1 MILVQNRLL
10 QLNGNKNISMK
21 KIKLFICLSFLTVFV
36 ACGQQ
41 KKYVSYTVKKGETIK
56 TIAKDND
63 IKVRDLLRLNPDVSR
78 KPDAMTVIIIPNRKY
93 KTGESTS
100 TTVSTTHIYKGKT
113 HRVLRKETLFS
124 IAQKYEISV
133 EELKL
138 ANNMSSNSLRTGS
151 LIKIPSKEVVK
162 EEVIEV
168 PTEIVVVEDPNSIM
182 HLVVKDDTIYNLSKR
197 YDISKEELLE
207 MNPNLKDGLKL
218 GMRLKVGE
226 KSDSFIEVFDDRITN
241 KPLNVLLML
250 PYQLKKGTN
259 RQSEFEKR
267 NSLLNITTDFH
278 LGALM
283 AIDSLKKQGQRI
295 NLQIVDTQNSVSKI
309 NSVINTID
317 KDNVDVIIG
326 PLFLKNAKE
335 VARKIDIPVIA
346 PMYSKNQQSI
356 SDANLVKVA
365 PDKKLIED
373 KLVDYLL
380 ENYNGEN
387 IIISGDASA
396 STLSQISKLSTKLRT
411 HDLITNIKIIKP
423 EKGYIKKEKFTKAI
437 DSLGKNW
444 VVLLGEDN
452 ITTNDVVNNLG
463 VIPTKTEIR
472 LFSFDKGSNFKNIS
486 NNQLS
491 RLGFTYPQ
499 ENFKDNASDTAIK
512 FAKKYK
518 RKYYIRPSI
527 HAIKGFDVTYD
538 TLLRMADYDSFNEGS
553 KAGISERIGTKFE
566 YDKKLF
572 GSTVNKGVFLIQYGE
587 ELELKS
593 IK

>member
-1 MILVQNRLL
+1 
-10 QLNGNKNISMK
+10 MK
-21 KIKLFICLSFLTVFV
+21 KTILFICLVFLTVLV

-41 KKYVSYTVKKGETIK
+41 KKYVSYTVQKGETIK
-56 TIAKDND
+56 TIARDND

-78 KPDAMTVIIIPNRKY
+78 KPDAKTVIIIPNRKY

-100 TTVSTTHIYKGKT
+100 TTVSTTDSYKGKT

-133 EELKL
+133 AELKL

-151 LIKIPSKEVVK
+151 LIKIPSKKVEK
-162 EEVIEV
+162 EDLIELPV
-168 PTEIVVVEDPNSIM
+168 AIEDLNSIM
-182 HLVVKDDTIYNLSKR
+182 HLVVKDDTIYNLTKR
-197 YDISKEELLE
+197 YDISKEELLG
-207 MNPNLKDGLKL
+207 MNPSLKDGLKL
-218 GMRLKVGE
+218 GLQLKVGE
-226 KSDSFIEVFDDRITN
+226 KSDSSIEVFNDRITN

-250 PYQLKKGTN
+250 PYKLSSITN
-259 RQSEFEKR
+259 YQSEFDNR

-278 LGALM
+278 LGVLM
-283 AIDSLKKQGQRI
+283 AVDSLKKQGQRI
-295 NLQIVDTQNSVSKI
+295 NLQVVDTHNRISKI
-309 NSVINTID
+309 HSVINTID
-317 KDNVDVIIG
+317 KDSVDVIIG

-335 VARKIDIPVIA
+335 VARKINVPVIA
-346 PMYSKNQQSI
+346 PMYSKNQESI

-365 PDKKLIED
+365 PDKKLMEN

-380 ENYNGEN
+380 ENYDGEN
-387 IIISGDASA
+387 IIISGDDSA
-396 STLSQISKLSTKLRT
+396 ITLSKISKLSAKLRT
-411 HDLITNIKIIKP
+411 HDSIDKIKIIKP
-423 EKGYIKKEKFTKAI
+423 EEGYIKKEKFTIAI

-463 VIPTKTEIR
+463 VIPKEKTAIR
-472 LFSFDKGSNFKNIS
+472 LFSFGKGSNFDNIS

-499 ENFKDNASDTAIK
+499 ENFEDNASDAAIN

-518 RKYYIRPSI
+518 RKYNIRPSI

-538 TLLRMADYDSFNEGS
+538 TLLRIADYDSFNEGS

-566 YDKKLF
+566 YDNRLF
-572 GSTVNKGVFLIQYGE
+572 GSTENKGVFLIQYGE
-587 ELELKS
+587 GLELKS
-593 IK
+593 IN

>member
-1 MILVQNRLL
+1 MTLVLNLLL
-10 QLNGNKNISMK
+10 QSNGNKNISMK
-21 KIKLFICLSFLTVFV
+21 KTILFICLVFLTVLV

-41 KKYVSYTVKKGETIK
+41 KKYVSYTVQKGETIK
-56 TIAKDND
+56 TIARDND

-78 KPDAMTVIIIPNRKY
+78 KPDAKTVIIIPNRKY

-100 TTVSTTHIYKGKT
+100 TTVSTTDSYKGKT

-133 EELKL
+133 AELKL

-151 LIKIPSKEVVK
+151 LIKIPSKKVEK
-162 EEVIEV
+162 EDLIELPV
-168 PTEIVVVEDPNSIM
+168 AIEDLNSIM
-182 HLVVKDDTIYNLSKR
+182 HLVVKDDTIYNLTKR
-197 YDISKEELLE
+197 YDISKEELLG
-207 MNPNLKDGLKL
+207 MNPSLKDGLKL
-218 GMRLKVGE
+218 GLQLKVGE
-226 KSDSFIEVFDDRITN
+226 KSDSSIEVFNDRITN

-250 PYQLKKGTN
+250 PYKLSSITN
-259 RQSEFEKR
+259 YQSEFDNR

-278 LGALM
+278 LGVLM
-283 AIDSLKKQGQRI
+283 AVDSLKKQGQRI
-295 NLQIVDTQNSVSKI
+295 NLQVVDTHNRISKI
-309 NSVINTID
+309 HSVINTID
-317 KDNVDVIIG
+317 KDSVDVIIG

-335 VARKIDIPVIA
+335 VARKINVPVIA
-346 PMYSKNQQSI
+346 PMYSKNQESI

-365 PDKKLIED
+365 PDKKLMEN

-380 ENYNGEN
+380 ENYDGEN
-387 IIISGDASA
+387 IIISGDDSA
-396 STLSQISKLSTKLRT
+396 ITLSKISKLSAKLRT
-411 HDLITNIKIIKP
+411 HDSIDKIKIIKP
-423 EKGYIKKEKFTKAI
+423 EEGYIKKEKFTIAI

-463 VIPTKTEIR
+463 VIPKEKTAIR
-472 LFSFDKGSNFKNIS
+472 LFSFGKGSNFDNIS

-499 ENFKDNASDTAIK
+499 ENFEDNASDAAIN

-518 RKYYIRPSI
+518 RKYNIRPSI

-566 YDKKLF
+566 YDNRLF
-572 GSTVNKGVFLIQYGE
+572 GSTENKGVFLIQYGE
-587 ELELKS
+587 GLELKS
-593 IK
+593 IN

>member
-1 MILVQNRLL
+1 
-10 QLNGNKNISMK
+10 MK
-21 KIKLFICLSFLTVFV
+21 KTILFICLVFLTVLV

-41 KKYVSYTVKKGETIK
+41 KKYVSYTVQKGETIK
-56 TIAKDND
+56 TIARDND

-78 KPDAMTVIIIPNRKY
+78 KPDAKTVIIIPNRKY

-100 TTVSTTHIYKGKT
+100 TTVSTTDSYKGKT

-133 EELKL
+133 AELKL

-151 LIKIPSKEVVK
+151 LIKIPSKKVEK
-162 EEVIEV
+162 EDLIELPV
-168 PTEIVVVEDPNSIM
+168 AIEDLNSIM
-182 HLVVKDDTIYNLSKR
+182 HLVVKDDTIYNLTKR
-197 YDISKEELLE
+197 YDISKEELLG
-207 MNPNLKDGLKL
+207 MNPSLKDGLKL
-218 GMRLKVGE
+218 GLQLKVGE
-226 KSDSFIEVFDDRITN
+226 KSDSSIEVFNDRITN

-250 PYQLKKGTN
+250 PYKLSGITDY
-259 RQSEFEKR
+259 QSEFDNR

-278 LGALM
+278 LGVLM
-283 AIDSLKKQGQRI
+283 AVDSLKKQGQRI
-295 NLQIVDTQNSVSKI
+295 NLQVVDTHNRISKI
-309 NSVINTID
+309 HSVINTID
-317 KDNVDVIIG
+317 KDSVDVIIG

-335 VARKIDIPVIA
+335 VARKINVPVIA
-346 PMYSKNQQSI
+346 PMYSKNQESI

-365 PDKKLIED
+365 PDKKLMEN

-380 ENYNGEN
+380 ENYDGEN
-387 IIISGDASA
+387 IIISGDDSA
-396 STLSQISKLSTKLRT
+396 ITLSKISKLSAKLRT
-411 HDLITNIKIIKP
+411 HDSIDKIKIIKP
-423 EKGYIKKEKFTKAI
+423 EEGYIKKEKFTIAI

-463 VIPTKTEIR
+463 VIPKEKTAIR
-472 LFSFDKGSNFKNIS
+472 LFSFGKGSNFDNIS

-499 ENFKDNASDTAIK
+499 ENFEDNASDAAIN

-518 RKYYIRPSI
+518 RKYNIRPSI

-566 YDKKLF
+566 YDNRLF
-572 GSTVNKGVFLIQYGE
+572 GSTENKGVFLIQYGE
-587 ELELKS
+587 GLELKS
-593 IK
+593 IN

>member
-1 MILVQNRLL
+1 
-10 QLNGNKNISMK
+10 MK
-21 KIKLFICLSFLTVFV
+21 KTILFICLVFLTVLV

-41 KKYVSYTVKKGETIK
+41 KKYVSYTVQKGETIK
-56 TIAKDND
+56 TIARDND

-78 KPDAMTVIIIPNRKY
+78 KPDAKTVIIIPNRKY

-100 TTVSTTHIYKGKT
+100 TTVSTTDSYKGKT

-133 EELKL
+133 AELKL

-151 LIKIPSKEVVK
+151 LIKIPSKKVEK
-162 EEVIEV
+162 EDLIELPV
-168 PTEIVVVEDPNSIM
+168 AIEDLNSIM
-182 HLVVKDDTIYNLSKR
+182 HLVVKDDTIYNLTKR
-197 YDISKEELLE
+197 YDISKEELLG
-207 MNPNLKDGLKL
+207 MNPSLKDGLKL
-218 GMRLKVGE
+218 GLQLKVGE
-226 KSDSFIEVFDDRITN
+226 KSDSSIEVFNDRITN

-250 PYQLKKGTN
+250 PYKLSGITDY
-259 RQSEFEKR
+259 QSEFDNR

-278 LGALM
+278 LGVLM
-283 AIDSLKKQGQRI
+283 AVDSLKKQGQRI
-295 NLQIVDTQNSVSKI
+295 NLQVVDTHNRISKI
-309 NSVINTID
+309 HSVINTID
-317 KDNVDVIIG
+317 KDSVDVIIG

-335 VARKIDIPVIA
+335 VARKINVPVIA
-346 PMYSKNQQSI
+346 PMYSKNQESI

-365 PDKKLIED
+365 PDKKLMEN

-380 ENYNGEN
+380 ENYDGEN
-387 IIISGDASA
+387 IIISGDDSA
-396 STLSQISKLSTKLRT
+396 ITLSKISKLSAKLRT
-411 HDLITNIKIIKP
+411 HDSIDKIKIIKP
-423 EKGYIKKEKFTKAI
+423 EEGYIKKEKFTIAI

-463 VIPTKTEIR
+463 VIPKEKTAIR
-472 LFSFDKGSNFKNIS
+472 LFSFGKGSNFDNIS

-499 ENFKDNASDTAIK
+499 ENFEDNASDAAIN

-518 RKYYIRPSI
+518 RKYNIRPSI

-566 YDKKLF
+566 YEKRLF
-572 GSTVNKGVFLIQYGE
+572 GSTENKGVFLIQYGE
-587 ELELKS
+587 GLELKS
-593 IK
+593 IN

>member
-1 MILVQNRLL
+1 MTLVLNLLL
-10 QLNGNKNISMK
+10 QSNGNKNISMK
-21 KIKLFICLSFLTVFV
+21 KTILFICLVFLTVLV

-41 KKYVSYTVKKGETIK
+41 KKYVSYTVQKGETIK
-56 TIAKDND
+56 TIARDND

-78 KPDAMTVIIIPNRKY
+78 KPDAKTVIIIPNRKY

-100 TTVSTTHIYKGKT
+100 TTVSTTDSYKGKT

-133 EELKL
+133 AELKL

-151 LIKIPSKEVVK
+151 LIKIPSKKVEK
-162 EEVIEV
+162 EDLIELPV
-168 PTEIVVVEDPNSIM
+168 AIEDLNSIM
-182 HLVVKDDTIYNLSKR
+182 HLVVKDDTIYNLTKR
-197 YDISKEELLE
+197 YDISKEELLG
-207 MNPNLKDGLKL
+207 MNPSLKDGLKL
-218 GMRLKVGE
+218 GLQLKVGE
-226 KSDSFIEVFDDRITN
+226 KSDSSIEVFNDRITN

-250 PYQLKKGTN
+250 PYKLSSITN
-259 RQSEFEKR
+259 YQSEFDNR

-278 LGALM
+278 LGVLM
-283 AIDSLKKQGQRI
+283 AVDSLKKQGQRI
-295 NLQIVDTQNSVSKI
+295 NLQVVDTHNRISKI
-309 NSVINTID
+309 HSVINTID
-317 KDNVDVIIG
+317 KDSVDVIIG

-335 VARKIDIPVIA
+335 VARKINVPVIA
-346 PMYSKNQQSI
+346 PMYSKNQESI

-365 PDKKLIED
+365 PDKKLMEN

-380 ENYNGEN
+380 ENYDGEN
-387 IIISGDASA
+387 IIISGDDSA
-396 STLSQISKLSTKLRT
+396 ITLSKISKLSAKLRT
-411 HDLITNIKIIKP
+411 HDSIDKIKIIKP
-423 EKGYIKKEKFTKAI
+423 EEGYIKKEKFTIAI

-463 VIPTKTEIR
+463 VIPKEKTAIR
-472 LFSFDKGSNFKNIS
+472 LFSFGKGSNFDNIS

-499 ENFKDNASDTAIK
+499 ENFEDNASDAAIN

-518 RKYYIRPSI
+518 RKYNIRPSI

-538 TLLRMADYDSFNEGS
+538 TLLRIADYDSFNEGS

-566 YDKKLF
+566 YDNRLF
-572 GSTVNKGVFLIQYGE
+572 GSTENKGVFLIQYGE
-587 ELELKS
+587 GLELKS
-593 IK
+593 IN

>member
-1 MILVQNRLL
+1 MTLVLNLLL
-10 QLNGNKNISMK
+10 QSNGNKNISMK
-21 KIKLFICLSFLTVFV
+21 KTILFICLVFLTVFV

-41 KKYVSYTVKKGETIK
+41 KKYVSYTVQKGETIK
-56 TIAKDND
+56 TIARDND

-78 KPDAMTVIIIPNRKY
+78 NPDAKTVIIIPNRKY

-100 TTVSTTHIYKGKT
+100 TTVSTTDSYKGKT

-124 IAQKYEISV
+124 IAQKYEVSV
-133 EELKL
+133 AELKL

-151 LIKIPSKEVVK
+151 LIKIPSKKVEK
-162 EEVIEV
+162 EDLIELPV
-168 PTEIVVVEDPNSIM
+168 AIEDLNSIM
-182 HLVVKDDTIYNLSKR
+182 HLVVKDDTIYNLTKR
-197 YDISKEELLE
+197 YDISKEELLG
-207 MNPNLKDGLKL
+207 MNPSLKDGLKL
-218 GMRLKVGE
+218 GLQLKVGE
-226 KSDSFIEVFDDRITN
+226 KSDSSIEVFNDRITN

-250 PYQLKKGTN
+250 PYKLSGITDY
-259 RQSEFEKR
+259 QSEFDNR

-278 LGALM
+278 LGVLM
-283 AIDSLKKQGQRI
+283 AVDSLKKQGQRI
-295 NLQIVDTQNSVSKI
+295 NLQVVDTHNRISKI
-309 NSVINTID
+309 HSVINTID
-317 KDNVDVIIG
+317 KDSVDVIIG

-335 VARKIDIPVIA
+335 VARKINVPVIA
-346 PMYSKNQQSI
+346 PMYSKNQESI

-365 PDKKLIED
+365 PDKKLMEN

-380 ENYNGEN
+380 ENYDGEN
-387 IIISGDASA
+387 IIISGDDSA
-396 STLSQISKLSTKLRT
+396 ITLSKISKLSAKLRT
-411 HDLITNIKIIKP
+411 HDSIDKIKIIKP
-423 EKGYIKKEKFTKAI
+423 EEGYIKKEKFTIAI

-463 VIPTKTEIR
+463 VIPKEKTAIR
-472 LFSFDKGSNFKNIS
+472 LFSFGKGSNFDNIS

-499 ENFKDNASDTAIK
+499 ENFEDNASDAAIN

-518 RKYYIRPSI
+518 RKYNIRPSI

-538 TLLRMADYDSFNEGS
+538 TLLRIADYDSFNEGS

-566 YDKKLF
+566 YDNRLF
-572 GSTVNKGVFLIQYGE
+572 GSTENKGVFLIQYGE
-587 ELELKS
+587 GLELKS
-593 IK
+593 IN

>member
-1 MILVQNRLL
+1 MTLVLNRLL

-21 KIKLFICLSFLTVFV
+21 KIKLFICLTFLTVFV

-63 IKVRDLLRLNPDVSR
+63 MKVRDLLRLNPDVSR
-78 KPDAMTVIIIPNRKY
+78 KPDAQTVIIIPNRKH
-93 KTGESTS
+93 KTGEPTS
-100 TTVSTTHIYKGKT
+100 TKISTTDTYKGKT

-133 EELKL
+133 AELKR
-138 ANNMSSNSLRTGS
+138 ANNMSSNSLRTGI
-151 LIKIPSKEVVK
+151 LINIPSKKVVK

-168 PTEIVVVEDPNSIM
+168 PAEIIVVEDPNSIM

-197 YDISKEELLE
+197 YEISKDELLE
-207 MNPNLKDGLKL
+207 MNPTLKDGLKL

-226 KSDSFIEVFDDRITN
+226 KSDSSIEIFNDRITN
-241 KPLNVLLML
+241 KQLNVLLML
-250 PYQLKKGTN
+250 PYKLSNTTN
-259 RQSEFEKR
+259 YQSEFDNR

-278 LGALM
+278 LGVLM
-283 AIDSLKKQGQRI
+283 AVDSLKNQGQRI
-295 NLQIVDTQNSVSKI
+295 NLQVVDTQNSTSKI
-309 NSVINTID
+309 NSVLNTVN

-326 PLFLKNAKE
+326 PLFLMNAKE
-335 VARKIDIPVIA
+335 VARKIDVPVIA
-346 PMYSKNQQSI
+346 PMYSKNQESI

-365 PDKKLIED
+365 PDKKLMEE

-387 IIISGDASA
+387 IIISGDASPE
-396 STLSQISKLSTKLRT
+396 TLAKISRLSAKLKS
-411 HDLITNIKIIKP
+411 HDSIDKIKIIKP

-463 VIPTKTEIR
+463 VIPMETQIR
-472 LFSFDKGSNFKNIS
+472 LFSFDKGSNFENIS

-499 ENFKDNASDTAIK
+499 ENFEDNVSEAAIK

-518 RKYYIRPSI
+518 KRYYIRPSI

-566 YDKKLF
+566 YDKRLF
-572 GSTVNKGVFLIQYGE
+572 GSIENKGVFLIQYGE
-587 ELELKS
+587 GLELKS
-593 IK
+593 IN

>member
-1 MILVQNRLL
+1 MTLVLNLLL
-10 QLNGNKNISMK
+10 QSNGNKNISMK
-21 KIKLFICLSFLTVFV
+21 KTILFICLVFLTVLV

-41 KKYVSYTVKKGETIK
+41 KKYVSYTVQKGETIK
-56 TIAKDND
+56 TIARDND

-78 KPDAMTVIIIPNRKY
+78 KPDAKTVIIIPNRKY

-100 TTVSTTHIYKGKT
+100 TTVSTTDSYKGKT

-133 EELKL
+133 AELKL

-151 LIKIPSKEVVK
+151 LIKIPSKKVEK
-162 EEVIEV
+162 EDLIELPV
-168 PTEIVVVEDPNSIM
+168 AIEDLNSIM
-182 HLVVKDDTIYNLSKR
+182 HLVVKDDTIYNLTKR
-197 YDISKEELLE
+197 YDISKEELLG
-207 MNPNLKDGLKL
+207 MNPSLKDGLKL
-218 GMRLKVGE
+218 GLQLKVGE
-226 KSDSFIEVFDDRITN
+226 KSDSSIEVFNDRITN

-250 PYQLKKGTN
+250 PYKLSGITDY
-259 RQSEFEKR
+259 QSEFDNR

-278 LGALM
+278 LGVLM
-283 AIDSLKKQGQRI
+283 AVDSLKKQGQRI
-295 NLQIVDTQNSVSKI
+295 NLQVVDTHNRISKI
-309 NSVINTID
+309 HSVINTID
-317 KDNVDVIIG
+317 KDSVDVIIG

-335 VARKIDIPVIA
+335 VARKINVPVIA
-346 PMYSKNQQSI
+346 PMYSKNQESI

-365 PDKKLIED
+365 PDKKLMEN

-380 ENYNGEN
+380 ENYDGEN
-387 IIISGDASA
+387 IIISGDDSA
-396 STLSQISKLSTKLRT
+396 ITLSKISKLSAKLRT
-411 HDLITNIKIIKP
+411 HDSIDKIKIIKP
-423 EKGYIKKEKFTKAI
+423 EEGYIKKEKFTIAI

-463 VIPTKTEIR
+463 VIPKEKTAIR
-472 LFSFDKGSNFKNIS
+472 LFSFGKGSNFDNIS

-499 ENFKDNASDTAIK
+499 ENFEDNASDAAIN

-518 RKYYIRPSI
+518 RKYNIRPSI

-566 YDKKLF
+566 YDNRLF
-572 GSTVNKGVFLIQYGE
+572 GSTENKGVFLIQYGE
-587 ELELKS
+587 GLELKS
-593 IK
+593 IN

>member
-1 MILVQNRLL
+1 MTLVLNLLL
-10 QLNGNKNISMK
+10 QSNGNKNISMK
-21 KIKLFICLSFLTVFV
+21 KTILFICLVFLTVLV

-41 KKYVSYTVKKGETIK
+41 KKYVSYTVQKGETIK
-56 TIAKDND
+56 TIARDND

-78 KPDAMTVIIIPNRKY
+78 KPDAKTVIIIPNRKY

-100 TTVSTTHIYKGKT
+100 TTVSTTDTYKGKT

-133 EELKL
+133 AELKL

-151 LIKIPSKEVVK
+151 LIKIPSKKVEK
-162 EEVIEV
+162 EDLIELPV
-168 PTEIVVVEDPNSIM
+168 AIEDLNSIM
-182 HLVVKDDTIYNLSKR
+182 HLVVKDDTIYNLTKR
-197 YDISKEELLE
+197 YDISKEELLG
-207 MNPNLKDGLKL
+207 MNPSLKDGLKL
-218 GMRLKVGE
+218 GLQLKVGE
-226 KSDSFIEVFDDRITN
+226 KSDSSIEVFNDRITN

-250 PYQLKKGTN
+250 PYKLSGITDY
-259 RQSEFEKR
+259 QSEFDNR

-278 LGALM
+278 LGVLM
-283 AIDSLKKQGQRI
+283 AVDSLKKQGQRI
-295 NLQIVDTQNSVSKI
+295 NLQVVDTHNRISKI
-309 NSVINTID
+309 HSVINTID
-317 KDNVDVIIG
+317 KDSVDVIIG

-335 VARKIDIPVIA
+335 VARKINVPVIA
-346 PMYSKNQQSI
+346 PMYSKNQESI

-365 PDKKLIED
+365 PDKKLMEN

-380 ENYNGEN
+380 ENYDGEN
-387 IIISGDASA
+387 IIISGDDSA
-396 STLSQISKLSTKLRT
+396 ITLSKISKLSAKLRT
-411 HDLITNIKIIKP
+411 HDSIDKIKIIKP
-423 EKGYIKKEKFTKAI
+423 EEGYIKKEKFTIAI

-463 VIPTKTEIR
+463 VIPKEKTAIR
-472 LFSFDKGSNFKNIS
+472 LFSFGKGSNFDNIS

-499 ENFKDNASDTAIK
+499 ENFEDNASDAAIN

-518 RKYYIRPSI
+518 RKYNIRPSI

-566 YDKKLF
+566 YDNRLF
-572 GSTVNKGVFLIQYGE
+572 GSTENKGVFLIQYGE
-587 ELELKS
+587 GLELKS
-593 IK
+593 IN

>member
-1 MILVQNRLL
+1 MTLVLNLLL
-10 QLNGNKNISMK
+10 QSNGNKNISMK
-21 KIKLFICLSFLTVFV
+21 KTILFICLVFLTVLV

-41 KKYVSYTVKKGETIK
+41 KKYVSYTVQKGETIK
-56 TIAKDND
+56 TIARDND

-78 KPDAMTVIIIPNRKY
+78 KPDAKTVIIIPNRKY

-100 TTVSTTHIYKGKT
+100 TTVSTTDSYKGKT

-133 EELKL
+133 AELKL

-151 LIKIPSKEVVK
+151 LIKIPSKKVEK
-162 EEVIEV
+162 EDLIELPV
-168 PTEIVVVEDPNSIM
+168 AIEDLNSIM
-182 HLVVKDDTIYNLSKR
+182 HLVVKDDTIYNLTKR
-197 YDISKEELLE
+197 YDISKEELLG
-207 MNPNLKDGLKL
+207 MNPSLKDGLKL
-218 GMRLKVGE
+218 GLQLKVGE
-226 KSDSFIEVFDDRITN
+226 KSDSSIEVFNDRITN

-250 PYQLKKGTN
+250 PYKLSGITDY
-259 RQSEFEKR
+259 QSEFDNR

-278 LGALM
+278 LGVLM
-283 AIDSLKKQGQRI
+283 AVDSLKKQGQRI
-295 NLQIVDTQNSVSKI
+295 NLQVVDTHNRISKI
-309 NSVINTID
+309 HSVINTID
-317 KDNVDVIIG
+317 KDSVDVIIG

-335 VARKIDIPVIA
+335 VARKINVPVIA
-346 PMYSKNQQSI
+346 PMYSKNQESI

-365 PDKKLIED
+365 PDKKLMEN

-380 ENYNGEN
+380 ENYDGEN
-387 IIISGDASA
+387 IIISGDDSA
-396 STLSQISKLSTKLRT
+396 ITLSKISKLSAKLRT
-411 HDLITNIKIIKP
+411 HDSIDKIKIIKP
-423 EKGYIKKEKFTKAI
+423 EEGYIKKEKFTIAI

-463 VIPTKTEIR
+463 VIPKEKTAIR
-472 LFSFDKGSNFKNIS
+472 LFSFGKGSNFDNIS

-499 ENFKDNASDTAIK
+499 ENFEDNASDAAIN

-518 RKYYIRPSI
+518 RKYNIRPSI

-538 TLLRMADYDSFNEGS
+538 TLLRIADYDSFNEGS

-566 YDKKLF
+566 YDNRLF
-572 GSTVNKGVFLIQYGE
+572 GSTENKGVFLIQYGE
-587 ELELKS
+587 GLELKS
-593 IK
+593 IN

>member
-1 MILVQNRLL
+1 
-10 QLNGNKNISMK
+10 
-21 KIKLFICLSFLTVFV
+21 
-36 ACGQQ
+36 
-41 KKYVSYTVKKGETIK
+41 
-56 TIAKDND
+56 
-63 IKVRDLLRLNPDVSR
+63 
-78 KPDAMTVIIIPNRKY
+78 
-93 KTGESTS
+93 
-100 TTVSTTHIYKGKT
+100 
-113 HRVLRKETLFS
+113 
-124 IAQKYEISV
+124 
-133 EELKL
+133 
-138 ANNMSSNSLRTGS
+138 MSSNSLRTGI
-151 LIKIPSKEVVK
+151 LIKIPSKKVVK

-168 PTEIVVVEDPNSIM
+168 PAEIIVVEDPNSIM

-197 YDISKEELLE
+197 YEISNNELLE
-207 MNPNLKDGLKL
+207 MNPTLKDGLKL

-226 KSDSFIEVFDDRITN
+226 KSDSSIEIFNDRITN
-241 KPLNVLLML
+241 KQLNVLLML
-250 PYQLKKGTN
+250 PYKLSNTTN
-259 RQSEFEKR
+259 YQSEFDNR

-278 LGALM
+278 LGVLM
-283 AIDSLKKQGQRI
+283 AVDSLKNQGQRI
-295 NLQIVDTQNSVSKI
+295 NLQVVDTQNSTSKI
-309 NSVINTID
+309 NSVLNTVN

-326 PLFLKNAKE
+326 PLFLMNAKE
-335 VARKIDIPVIA
+335 VARKIDVPVIA
-346 PMYSKNQQSI
+346 PMYSKNQESI

-365 PDKKLIED
+365 PDKKLMEE

-387 IIISGDASA
+387 IIISGDASPE
-396 STLSQISKLSTKLRT
+396 TLAKISRLSAKLKS
-411 HDLITNIKIIKP
+411 HDSIDKIKIIKP

-463 VIPTKTEIR
+463 VIPMETQIR
-472 LFSFDKGSNFKNIS
+472 LFSFDKGSNFENIS

-499 ENFKDNASDTAIK
+499 ENFEDNVSEAAIK

-518 RKYYIRPSI
+518 KRYYIRPSI

-566 YDKKLF
+566 YDKRLF
-572 GSTVNKGVFLIQYGE
+572 GSIENKGVFLIQYGE
-587 ELELKS
+587 GLELKS
-593 IK
+593 IN

>member
-1 MILVQNRLL
+1 MTLVLNLLL
-10 QLNGNKNISMK
+10 QSNGNKNISMK
-21 KIKLFICLSFLTVFV
+21 KIILFICLVFLTVLV

-41 KKYVSYTVKKGETIK
+41 KKYVSYTVQKGETIK
-56 TIAKDND
+56 TIARDND

-78 KPDAMTVIIIPNRKY
+78 KPDAKTVIIIPNRKY

-100 TTVSTTHIYKGKT
+100 TTVSTTDSYKGKT

-133 EELKL
+133 AELKL

-151 LIKIPSKEVVK
+151 LIKIPSKKVEK
-162 EEVIEV
+162 EDLIELPV
-168 PTEIVVVEDPNSIM
+168 AIEDLNSIM
-182 HLVVKDDTIYNLSKR
+182 HLVVKDDTIYNLTKR
-197 YDISKEELLE
+197 YDISKEELLG
-207 MNPNLKDGLKL
+207 MNPSLKDGLKL
-218 GMRLKVGE
+218 GLQLKVGE
-226 KSDSFIEVFDDRITN
+226 KSDSSIEVFNDRITN

-250 PYQLKKGTN
+250 PYKLSGITDY
-259 RQSEFEKR
+259 QSEFDNR

-278 LGALM
+278 LGVLM
-283 AIDSLKKQGQRI
+283 AVDSLKKQGQRI
-295 NLQIVDTQNSVSKI
+295 NLQVVDTHNRISKI
-309 NSVINTID
+309 HSVINTID
-317 KDNVDVIIG
+317 KDSVDVIIG

-335 VARKIDIPVIA
+335 VARKINVPVIA
-346 PMYSKNQQSI
+346 PMYSKNQESI

-365 PDKKLIED
+365 PDKKLMEN

-380 ENYNGEN
+380 ENYDGEN
-387 IIISGDASA
+387 IIISGDDSA
-396 STLSQISKLSTKLRT
+396 ITLSKISKLSAKLRT
-411 HDLITNIKIIKP
+411 HDSIDKIKIIKP
-423 EKGYIKKEKFTKAI
+423 EEGYIKKEKFTIAI

-463 VIPTKTEIR
+463 VIPKEKTAIR
-472 LFSFDKGSNFKNIS
+472 LFSFGKGSNFDNIS

-499 ENFKDNASDTAIK
+499 ENFEDNASDAAIN

-518 RKYYIRPSI
+518 RKYNIRPSI

-566 YDKKLF
+566 YDNRLF
-572 GSTVNKGVFLIQYGE
+572 GSTENKGVFLIQYGE
-587 ELELKS
+587 GLELKS
-593 IK
+593 IN